1 MNDNLEIPIA
11 QPINQ
16 PTIQYNNDENIY
28 IDINDITI
36 AEEIRYP
43 VEVLSYNNNIEHE
56 YRMAAKKITIKII
69 KLLTTLFLFYIMIR
83 IFLA

>member
-1 MNDNLEIPIA
+1 MNNNLEIPVA
-11 QPINQ
+11 QPISQ
-16 PTIQYNNDENIY
+16 ATIQYNNTY

-43 VEVLSYNNNIEHE
+43 VEVLSYNHDIEDE
-56 YRMAAKKITIKII
+56 YRRAAKKITIKII

-83 IFLA
+83 IFLV

>member
-1 MNDNLEIPIA
+1 MNNNLEIPVA
-11 QPINQ
+11 QPISQ
-16 PTIQYNNDENIY
+16 ATIQYNNTY

-43 VEVLSYNNNIEHE
+43 VEVLSYNHDIEDE
-56 YRMAAKKITIKII
+56 YRRAAKKITIKII